1 MDQDE
6 LSIAQHLAES
16 RLTEIRD
23 LEKSLLETKQ
33 KLEAAEMERKSV
45 PDAVVKDTT
54 VYKSIQSNFSI
65 VFTENTQLRSYLDEA
80 KQLLVAVMS
89 QHHNQVSMQ
98 SCIRMYVLMYMSF
111 WTCAFVYTCMY
122 VHMYIHTV
130 YPEILVTF
138 LIWRFGGQDQNRQ
151 ISITKFT

>member
-16 RLTEIRD
+16 RLAEIRD
-23 LEKSLLETKQ
+23 LEKALLETKQ

-98 SCIRMYVLMYMSF
+98 SCIRMYLC
-111 WTCAFVYTCMY
+111 TCPLDLCICVCMY
-122 VHMYIHTV
+122 VCTYVHT
-130 YPEILVTF
+130 YH
-138 LIWRFGGQDQNRQ
+138 
-151 ISITKFT
+151 ISGNIGDIFNLAVW